1 MPRRPSRRSPRRPPQ
16 RSSFNQHSGAG
27 HHGPRRSFAHRMND
41 PRNNVALYGGSFDP
55 VHLGHLAVAK
65 AAAEKFELERVYFVP
80 ADVQPL
86 KAQQRVTNFYHRFA
100 MLALALQDEARFV
113 PSLLESPEMVR
124 ASGATVSYTVDTIR
138 RMRARLESGTRLY
151 FLIGMDAFQ
160 HIAKWRAPVELLRS
174 AEFVIASRP
183 GFPLSEI
190 AQALPRELRPD
201 EAGERELLETGS
213 LETHGAKIHL
223 LPDVNEDVS
232 ATAIREAA
240 RSGQAV
246 GLERLVPRPVADYI
260 LKLRIYSDEE
270 EPGSP
275 EPPRD

>member
-1 MPRRPSRRSPRRPPQ
+1 
-16 RSSFNQHSGAG
+16 
-27 HHGPRRSFAHRMND
+27 
-41 PRNNVALYGGSFDP
+41 
-55 VHLGHLAVAK
+55 
-65 AAAEKFELERVYFVP
+65 
-80 ADVQPL
+80 
-86 KAQQRVTNFYHRFA
+86 
-100 MLALALQDEARFV
+100 MLALALQDEVRFV

>member
-1 MPRRPSRRSPRRPPQ
+1 
-16 RSSFNQHSGAG
+16 
-27 HHGPRRSFAHRMND
+27 MND

>member
-1 MPRRPSRRSPRRPPQ
+1 
-16 RSSFNQHSGAG
+16 
-27 HHGPRRSFAHRMND
+27 MND

-275 EPPRD
+275 GPPRG

>member
-1 MPRRPSRRSPRRPPQ
+1 
-16 RSSFNQHSGAG
+16 
-27 HHGPRRSFAHRMND
+27 MND

-100 MLALALQDEARFV
+100 MLALALQDEVRFV

-275 EPPRD
+275 EPPRG